1 MLETFLGKYRS
12 FYRLN
17 SATHSL
23 DPLPPPIHLSYS
35 HYRPTRLSSGHISFI
50 SDMSQPSSSS
60 AFQDL
65 FKAALQD
72 YENQTKTKLVQHPL
86 AKKLEAC
93 NSVDSITAILQ
104 EQAQVFGGF
113 RRDDGKIMKSLR
125 SSVDVLYTLSNSTIL
140 GEVVG
145 LVVHTTLLIALFS
158 S

>member
-1 MLETFLGKYRS
+1 MGKCS
-12 FYRLN
+12 WK
-17 SATHSL
+17 
-23 DPLPPPIHLSYS
+23 
-35 HYRPTRLSSGHISFI
+35 LSSSITRTARFPLSQPFATTHPPFVFPSKATPLSSCNICSI

-60 AFQDL
+60 SFQGL
-65 FKAALQD
+65 FNAALKD

-104 EQAQVFGGF
+104 EQTQIFRGF

-125 SSVDVLYTLSNSTIL
+125 SSVDVLYTLSNNTIL

-145 LVVHTTLLIALFS
+145 LVVHATL
-158 S
+158 